1 MPTDTNTNGEN
12 IPVCVDLDGTLVKTD
27 TLVESALQLVKKNP
41 FYIFSL
47 LVWLFQGK
55 AFLKDQIA
63 ERTKL
68 DVALLPYNTDL
79 LSWLRSLQDSRRI
92 VLVTA
97 ANAKIANAV
106 ADHLQIFSDVIASSP
121 GQNLSG
127 VDKRDELDKLYG
139 RGGYDYAG
147 NSSDDLHVWEHSNEA
162 IVVDAK
168 PSVLATVRATSNVA
182 RVYSSD
188 KNIPKLVFKAMRP
201 RQWIKNLLIF
211 VNILMAHQLSDVALM
226 MSTLAAFIAFC
237 LCASAVYLMNDLLDL
252 DADRVHSAK
261 RARVFAS
268 GALNPIYGVIV
279 APALLVLAFVFAT
292 IAGGAFPMAL
302 LVYFF
307 VTLLYSL
314 FLKRIVILD
323 VLVLAML
330 YTLRIVAGAA
340 VAVVMPSFW
349 LMSFAMFIFGS
360 LAMAKRYAELKML
373 EGEASTWVSGRGY
386 HVGDLA
392 LISNLGVTSGYIATL
407 VLALYVNS
415 PDVLKLYGN
424 SYLIWLLCPLLMY
437 WIGRIWLLAS
447 RGVLDQDPVIF
458 ATRDPV
464 SYLVGFFSLLILWA
478 AV

>member
-1 MPTDTNTNGEN
+1 MPIDTSSNQEQL
-12 IPVCVDLDGTLVKTD
+12 PLCVDLDGTLVKTD
-27 TLVESALQLVKKNP
+27 TLVESALALVKKNP
-41 FYIFSL
+41 FYVFSML
-47 LVWLFQGK
+47 LWLFQGK
-55 AFLKDQIA
+55 QQLKHQIA
-63 ERTKL
+63 ARTKL

-79 LSWLRSLQDSRRI
+79 IEWLHSQQDSRRI

-97 ANAKIANAV
+97 ANSKIANAV
-106 ADHLQIFSDVIASSP
+106 ADHLKIFSEVIASSE

-127 VDKRDELDKLYG
+127 GEKRDELDKLYG
-139 RGGYDYAG
+139 SGGYDYAG
-147 NSSDDLHVWEHSNEA
+147 NSSDDLLVWEHCNSA
-162 IVVDAK
+162 VVVDAST
-168 PSVLATVRATSNVA
+168 SVLARVRSIATVERI
-182 RVYSSD
+182 YSSD
-188 KNIPKLVFKAMRP
+188 KNSAKLLFYAMRP

-211 VNILMAHQLSDVALM
+211 VNVLMAHQLSDLALM
-226 MSTLAAFIAFC
+226 TSTLAAFFAFC
-237 LCASAVYLMNDLLDL
+237 LCASAVYLMNDLFDL
-252 DADRVHSAK
+252 DADRKHSSK
-261 RARVFAS
+261 RFRAFSS
-268 GALNPIYGVIV
+268 GSLNPIYGIV
-279 APALLVLAFVFAT
+279 AAPVLLVLAFLFAA
-292 IAGGAFPMAL
+292 IAGGAFPLAL
-302 LVYFF
+302 LVYFA
-307 VTLLYSL
+307 VTVLYSL

-373 EGEASTWVSGRGY
+373 EAQDTTWASGRGY

-392 LISNLGVTSGYIATL
+392 LISSLGVSSGYIAIL

-415 PDVLKLYGN
+415 PDVLELYHN
-424 SYLIWLLCPLLMY
+424 VNFIWLLCPLLMY

-447 RGVLDQDPVIF
+447 RGTLDQDPVIF

-478 AV
+478 AT

>member
-1 MPTDTNTNGEN
+1 MAIDTNALEED
-12 IPVCVDLDGTLVKTD
+12 IPLCVDLDGTLVKTD
-27 TLVESALQLVKKNP
+27 TLVESALLLVKKNP
-41 FYIFSL
+41 FNVFAML
-47 LVWLFQGK
+47 RWLVQGK
-55 AFLKDQIA
+55 AHLKDQIA
-63 ERTKL
+63 ERTDL
-68 DVALLPYNTDL
+68 NVALLPYNTDL
-79 LSWLRSLQDSRRI
+79 LAWLNSVRDTRRI

-97 ANAKIANAV
+97 ANQKIANAV
-106 ADHLQIFSDVIASSP
+106 AQHLQVFSKVIASSP

-127 VDKRDELDKLYG
+127 TEKRDELDKLYG
-139 RGGYDYAG
+139 PGGYDYAG
-147 NSSDDLHVWEHSNEA
+147 NSPEDLHVWKHSHQA
-162 IVVDAK
+162 VVVDAK
-168 PSVLATVRATSNVA
+168 PSVLASVRATSTVA

-188 KNIPKLVFKAMRP
+188 QDTAKMLLKAMRP
-201 RQWIKNLLIF
+201 RQWIKNLLVF
-211 VNILMAHQLSDVALM
+211 VNILMAHQLGDMALM
-226 MSTLAAFIAFC
+226 ASTFAAFIAFC

-252 DADRVHSAK
+252 DADRGHSTK
-261 RARVFAS
+261 RHRVFA
-268 GALNPIYGVIV
+268 GGKLQPIYGVV
-279 APALLVLAFVFAT
+279 AAPALLLAAFAFAA
-292 IAGGAFPMAL
+292 IAGGVFPMAL
-302 LVYFF
+302 LAYFV
-307 VTLLYSL
+307 VTVLYSL
-314 FLKRIVILD
+314 LLKRIVILD

-349 LMSFAMFIFGS
+349 LLSFAMFIFGS

-373 EGEASTWVSGRGY
+373 QRESSTWASGRGY

-392 LISNLGVTSGYIATL
+392 LISSLGVASGYIATL

-424 SYLIWLLCPLLMY
+424 ASYIWLLCPLLMY

-478 AV
+478 AI